1 MTEPNSDSQI
11 YIQISNLWKVF
22 GRSPERALSKAN
34 QLKTR
39 DEIQAELG
47 LVVALRNL
55 TFEVN
60 CGETFVVMGLSG
72 SGKSTLV
79 RCLIRL
85 IEKTSGTISVD
96 GEDITEYSEVELREY
111 RRSKIAMIF
120 QQFGLLP
127 HRNVL
132 DNVAYGL
139 EVRGV
144 PRKARY
150 EMAERMLVLVGLE
163 GWEGAQIKQLSGGM
177 QQRVGLARALAV
189 EPEVLLMDEPFSG
202 LDPLIRKQMRKEL
215 TDLQRQI
222 NKTIVFITHDLDE
235 AVSIGDRIAIMRD
248 GEIIQIGSPRDIIL
262 EPADQFV
269 AEFTEDISKSKVLN
283 IGTIMEVP
291 ALVTSVATG
300 FDSLKHNLKNSDAS
314 YTVCIDDAERVL
326 GVVTLSSLDSEE
338 HLGLGLEQLLL
349 KSSARLKKDTS
360 IEDAILIILDSPTPV
375 PVVDDDSKLLG
386 IVTQNGILRS
396 IGSRQ

>member
-1 MTEPNSDSQI
+1 MTEPNYDSQI

-235 AVSIGDRIAIMRD
+235 AVSVGDRIAIMRD

-283 IGTIMEVP
+283 IETIMEVP
-291 ALVTSVATG
+291 ALVTSVAIG
-300 FDSLKHNLKNSDAS
+300 FDSLKNNLKNSDAS

-326 GVVTLSSLDSEE
+326 GVVTPSSLDSEE

-349 KSSARLKKDTS
+349 KSSAPLKKDTS